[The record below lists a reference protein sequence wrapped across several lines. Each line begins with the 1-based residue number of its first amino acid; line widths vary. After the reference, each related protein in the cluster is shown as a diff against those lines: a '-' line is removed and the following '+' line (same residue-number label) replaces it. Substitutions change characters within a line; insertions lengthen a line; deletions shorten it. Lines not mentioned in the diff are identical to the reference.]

1 MKDQAVKIEV
11 SSVPVTKDVSEANR
25 KQLLKVC
32 NDSGYTNVRFWIP
45 PNSTSSADECTAEVV
60 QALQKFKKAK
70 AEGLIKPDDEP
81 C

>member
-1 MKDQAVKIEV
+1 MENEAVKIV
-11 SSVPVTKDVSEANR
+11 ANSVPVTKDVSEANR

-32 NDSGYTNVRFWIP
+32 TDSGYTNVRFWIP

-60 QALQKFKKAK
+60 QALQKFKEAKAK
-70 AEGLIKPDDEP
+70 GLKPDDNEP